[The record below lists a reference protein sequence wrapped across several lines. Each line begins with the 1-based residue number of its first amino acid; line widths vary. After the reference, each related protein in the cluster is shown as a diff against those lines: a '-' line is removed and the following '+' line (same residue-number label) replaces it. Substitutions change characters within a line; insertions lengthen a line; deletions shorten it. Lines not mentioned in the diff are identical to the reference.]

1 MKRHQ
6 LVFLML
12 LSGKEQKSKRK
23 RMRQHYHSS
32 NAKVN
37 LSGWPLSFCQPAAF
51 PTLHLGKATWQDLQ
65 YQSNGQW
72 SLQVIQKPN
81 TVTQLT
87 WDWSANRFN
96 IGILI
101 RNSTYCN
108 SAGQINI
115 CKLNTSNKMYE
126 QKLFFH
132 YMLIFLFYVKG
143 HCTKW
148 FTNIGK
154 YISSTYLHQQKF
166 CRFVSGTHEWWKK
179 TALQFKGTK
188 HWSFWHFWMN
198 KCLNI
203 QCIQK
208 HSCSSAYF
216 LKNMTLKPLQCIT
229 LYTL

>member
-132 YMLIFLFYVKG
+132 YMLIFLFYVKVPSDSQILENTLVQ
-143 HCTKW
+143 HIC
-148 FTNIGK
+148 
-154 YISSTYLHQQKF
+154 
-166 CRFVSGTHEWWKK
+166 
-179 TALQFKGTK
+179 
-188 HWSFWHFWMN
+188 MN
-198 KCLNI
+198 K
-203 QCIQK
+203 
-208 HSCSSAYF
+208 SSADLSVEHMSDEKNCFAIQRHQTLVF
-216 LKNMTLKPLQCIT
+216 LILLNE
-229 LYTL
+229 